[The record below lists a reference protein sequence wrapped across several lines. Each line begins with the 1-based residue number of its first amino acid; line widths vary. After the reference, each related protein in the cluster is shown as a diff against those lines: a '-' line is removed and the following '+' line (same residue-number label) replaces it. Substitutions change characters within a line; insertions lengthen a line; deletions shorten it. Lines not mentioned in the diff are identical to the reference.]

1 MNGNRNDTELPRR
14 QVLAGLAG
22 LAALGAGALLPG
34 CASNEPAPASRLE
47 RNKAVALRFKKAQGT
62 QEEADV
68 MREVLAPEY
77 KRWRGG
83 MENLAG
89 NARDQGFPGGGSFLR
104 GAFPDRVDVIED
116 VIADGDRVGLRFRLT
131 GTHRGNLF
139 GIAPTGRKV
148 DVYEIAILRVVGG
161 RITEGWFMADEAGI
175 LKQLGA
181 QLPPRRDGKLIAPPI
196 TDAGEDGDAL
206 LARLK
211 ARPAVTQE
219 DRNMLVVASSKS
231 SAPPKDYRAPGYK
244 QLRQGLQHMRNYG
257 IAKGTAKFT
266 PTYAFPDRRDHILSL
281 LAEGDTVWMQFNLRG
296 THTRSFYGLE
306 PTNRRVEM
314 PEIGIARF
322 VDGKWADGWYFGDEL
337 GILLQ
342 LGALHMLHG

>member
-1 MNGNRNDTELPRR
+1 
-14 QVLAGLAG
+14 
-22 LAALGAGALLPG
+22 
-34 CASNEPAPASRLE
+34 
-47 RNKAVALRFKKAQGT
+47 
-62 QEEADV
+62 
-68 MREVLAPEY
+68 
-77 KRWRGG
+77 
-83 MENLAG
+83 MENLAA
-89 NARDQGFPGGGSFLR
+89 NAREQGFPGGGSFLR
-104 GAFPDRVDVIED
+104 GAFPDRVDIIED

-148 DVYEIAILRVVGG
+148 DVFEVAILRVVDG

-181 QLPPRRDGKLIAPPI
+181 ELPARAFKDGKLIAPPI
-196 TDAGEDGDAL
+196 TDAGENGDAL

-219 DRNMLVVASSKS
+219 DRHKLVVA
-231 SAPPKDYRAPGYK
+231 AFQVLRTPKDYRAPDYK

-266 PTYAFPDRRDHILSL
+266 PTYAFPDRRDHILGL
-281 LAEGDTVWMQFNLRG
+281 LAEGDTVWMQFNLCG
-296 THTRSFYGLE
+296 TYTRSFYGLS

-322 VDGKWADGWYFGDEL
+322 VDGKWAEGWYFGDEL

-342 LGALHMLHG
+342 LGALHMLRG

>member
-1 MNGNRNDTELPRR
+1 MNGDRSHGGMPRR
-14 QVLAGLAG
+14 QALAR

-34 CASNEPAPASRLE
+34 CAANETAPASRLE
-47 RNKAVALRFKKAQGT
+47 RNKAVALSFKKAQGT
-62 QEEADV
+62 PEEADV
-68 MREVLAPEY
+68 MHEVLAPGY

-83 MENLAG
+83 MENLAA
-89 NARDQGFPGGGSFLR
+89 NARGQSFPGGGSFLR
-104 GAFPDRVDVIED
+104 GAFPDRVDIIED

-148 DVYEIAILRVVGG
+148 DVYEVAILRVVDG

-181 QLPPRRDGKLIAPPI
+181 ELPPRKDGKRVAPPI

-211 ARPAVTQE
+211 ARPAVTRE
-219 DRNMLVVASSKS
+219 DRNKLVVAASKT
-231 SAPPKDYRAPGYK
+231 SAPPKDTRASGYK

-257 IAKGTAKFT
+257 IAKGTVKFT
-266 PTYAFPDRRDHILSL
+266 PTYAFPDRRDHILGL

-296 THTRSFYGLE
+296 THTRSFYGLP
-306 PTNRRVEM
+306 PTDRRVEM

-322 VDGKWADGWYFGDEL
+322 VDGKWAEGWYFGDEL

-342 LGALHMLHG
+342 LGALHMLRG